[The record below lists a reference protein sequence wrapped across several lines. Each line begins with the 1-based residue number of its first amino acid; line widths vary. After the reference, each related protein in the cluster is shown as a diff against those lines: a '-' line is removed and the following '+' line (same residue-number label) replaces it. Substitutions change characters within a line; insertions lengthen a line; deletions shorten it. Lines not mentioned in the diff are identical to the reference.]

1 MKTPEELNALKNEVE
16 TMNKK
21 LPALSDEE
29 LSQVNGGAWSDIE
42 PDRRISD
49 LRRYL
54 NANENFDKR
63 MIGQYVRL
71 IEDYDWIQDAF
82 VQFLDSN
89 LRYHIIDQT
98 TYDGMMTILFSERYY
113 VDDYGKLR

>member
-16 TMNKK
+16 AMNKK

-29 LSQVNGGAWSDIE
+29 LSQVNGGAWSDIN
-42 PDRRISD
+42 PTRRIED
-49 LRRYL
+49 LKRYL

-63 MIGQYVRL
+63 LIDQYVRL
-71 IEDYDWIQDAF
+71 IEKTHWNQDVFAG
-82 VQFLDSN
+82 FLDIDLSF
-89 LRYHIIDQT
+89 HHIDQAS
-98 TYDGMMTILFSERYY
+98 YDGMMTILFSERYY